1 MSARND
7 AKTRSN
13 NNLQAAY
20 ASAVYNKRLASHE
33 RCHWRCQKKSRVG
46 NILRFSPP
54 AERVG
59 PRASTFN
66 RVSTIKR
73 SLRLYGRGRG
83 GIDSARRY
91 GVNSNLKRPQLE
103 S

>member
-7 AKTRSN
+7 ARTRSN
-13 NNLQAAY
+13 NNLQTAY
-20 ASAVYNKRLASHE
+20 ASAVYYQRLASHE
-33 RCHWRCQKKSRVG
+33 SCHWRCQKKSRVG

-59 PRASTFN
+59 PRASTFIS
-66 RVSTIKR
+66 VSAIKR
-73 SLRLYGRGRG
+73 GLRLYGRGRG

-91 GVNSNLKRPQLE
+91 GVSSNLKRPELE